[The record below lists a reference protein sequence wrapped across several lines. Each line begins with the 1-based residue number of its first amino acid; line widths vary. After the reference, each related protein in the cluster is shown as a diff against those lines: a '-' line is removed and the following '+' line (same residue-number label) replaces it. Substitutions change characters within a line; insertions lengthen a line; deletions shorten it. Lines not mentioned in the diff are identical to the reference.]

1 MAVPST
7 GDAGLYPV
15 AMVRHPPAAW
25 TVGVLI
31 CRRSSIRFQTKKLRL
46 FLSGHDLKIS
56 GFEGGRKE
64 GFPDRRLE
72 WVLKIKRPVVI

>member
-1 MAVPST
+1 MAVPAT
-7 GDAGLYPV
+7 GGAGLYPV

-31 CRRSSIRFQTKKLRL
+31 CQRSSIRFQTKKLRL

-56 GFEGGRKE
+56 VLRKDARTGSRTGGLKGFLNKS
-64 GFPDRRLE
+64 P
-72 WVLKIKRPVVI
+72 